1 MTPEISRTPP
11 PWREK
16 ARRIARRRR
25 WCGAAASLLLCLA
38 ALTLVDGLVAL
49 MRSGSN
55 RIELLVGQS
64 ERLSGPVA
72 SQDPVSGDM
81 RLRLEPETAPVDF
94 RLEGFFPSYWFGNGM
109 WRGVVAARPDAAPG
123 TYAFSI
129 GFRGGGSPQK
139 YEIVIWPDAAARRAG
154 ALSLIQAHTGLPP
167 LWLAPALA
175 LAGVAAG
182 LLTWLS
188 GRAAANLLR
197 RHGLSEIFR
206 IQTVTNAHGAFHRLW
221 CVADIPHA
229 PLPERPNRATDVWR
243 FPVERASS
251 PEPLGTAVFSGRK
264 GVCLSLDLP
273 RGGPAPAPGDVV
285 RLGGILPGSRA

>member
-55 RIELLVGQS
+55 RIELLAGQS

-167 LWLAPALA
+167 LWL
-175 LAGVAAG
+175 
-182 LLTWLS
+182 
-188 GRAAANLLR
+188 
-197 RHGLSEIFR
+197 
-206 IQTVTNAHGAFHRLW
+206 
-221 CVADIPHA
+221 PHA